1 MANVEEEQINKLQ
14 REDVQRVEMIF
25 ASVDPLTACTLNYA
39 KQLLKYSPVHSQ
51 RDEAIELLKDVLGL
65 ALEAKL
71 DGPVVKLPEKK
82 FIKVAE
88 KRGK

>member
-1 MANVEEEQINKLQ
+1 MSDTEQINKLQ
-14 REDVQRVEMIF
+14 RDDVKRVEMIF

-51 RDEAIELLKDVLGL
+51 RTKAIELLKQVLGL
-65 ALEAKL
+65 AIEAKK
-71 DGPVVKLPEKK
+71 DGPIFKFPEEKSA
-82 FIKVAE
+82 KVTE